1 MEHAARP
8 GGLTQRGSAP
18 LDFPPSPVAGAAGKG
33 AQQPPH
39 LGLEVNSVKGSL
51 RRHPRPVPFHGLRPP
66 VTPLTL
72 PEHIGAEIVLV
83 SVLMNRGTD
92 GKFGEHRHFRC

>member
-39 LGLEVNSVKGSL
+39 IGLEVRSVKGSL

-66 VTPLTL
+66 VAPLTL
-72 PEHIGAEIVLV
+72 QLISAEIVLLRIV
-83 SVLMNRGTD
+83 SMENQ
-92 GKFGEHRHFRC
+92 

>member
-1 MEHAARP
+1 MRVVDHAARP
-8 GGLTQRGSAP
+8 GGLAQRGSAP

-33 AQQPPH
+33 IQQPPH
-39 LGLEVNSVKGSL
+39 IGLEVHSVKGSL

-72 PEHIGAEIVLV
+72 QLINAEIVLFYV
-83 SVLMNRGTD
+83 AEYS
-92 GKFGEHRHFRC
+92 

>member
-8 GGLTQRGSAP
+8 DGLTQRGSAP

-39 LGLEVNSVKGSL
+39 LGLEVHSVKGSL

-66 VTPLTL
+66 VPPLTPVYL
-72 PEHIGAEIVLV
+72 LSAEIVL
-83 SVLMNRGTD
+83 
-92 GKFGEHRHFRC
+92 F